1 MPPQY
6 RLAAKLMDRDAVLRF
21 VSFLSSFFFFFF
33 FSSSFVSL
41 AFFPLDFVSDL
52 LLHSEAVLVA
62 VN

>member
-6 RLAAKLMDRDAVLRF
+6 PLAAKLMMDRDVVLLI
-21 VSFLSSFFFFFF
+21 VSFLISFFFFF
-33 FSSSFVSL
+33 FSSSVSL

>member
-6 RLAAKLMDRDAVLRF
+6 PLAAKLMDRDVVLRF
-21 VSFLSSFFFFFF
+21 VSFLSFFFFF
-33 FSSSFVSL
+33 SFVSL

>member
-6 RLAAKLMDRDAVLRF
+6 PLAAKLMDRDVVLLF
-21 VSFLSSFFFFFF
+21 VSFLISFFF
-33 FSSSFVSL
+33 FSSVSST
-41 AFFPLDFVSDL
+41 FFPLDFVSDL

>member
-6 RLAAKLMDRDAVLRF
+6 PLAAKLMMDRDVVLLF
-21 VSFLSSFFFFFF
+21 VSFLISFFFF
-33 FSSSFVSL
+33 FSSSVSL

>member
-1 MPPQY
+1 
-6 RLAAKLMDRDAVLRF
+6 
-21 VSFLSSFFFFFF
+21 
-33 FSSSFVSL
+33 L